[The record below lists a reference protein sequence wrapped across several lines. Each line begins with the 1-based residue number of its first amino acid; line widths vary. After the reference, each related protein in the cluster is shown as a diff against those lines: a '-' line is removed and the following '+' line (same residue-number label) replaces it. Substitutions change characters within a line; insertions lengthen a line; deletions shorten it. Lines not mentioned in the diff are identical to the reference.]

1 MNNRNF
7 IFSPSQPAILIYVF
21 VCMSGNNYC
30 LNNSAVDVF
39 LQYEPQPTSTK
50 TMIHLAQSTTLFVPK

>member
-1 MNNRNF
+1 M
-7 IFSPSQPAILIYVF
+7 S